1 MNSAPNVA
9 LPDVAFLPILPTGD
23 MVTFLF
29 YIILAFY
36 AIFTGI
42 LYYHWSTYT
51 NDIAVAT
58 VTYVVYFGITIPL
71 MIVIATSAFII

>member
-9 LPDVAFLPILPTGD
+9 LPDVSLLPMLPTGD

-29 YIILAFY
+29 YIVLAFY

-42 LYYHWSTYT
+42 LYYHWNTYT
-51 NDIAVAT
+51 SDVAVAT
-58 VTYVVYFGITIPL
+58 VTYIVYFAITIPL
-71 MIVIATSAFII
+71 MIIIASSAFII